1 MDFYQEYITT
11 IHDFSIDKE
20 KLIRRINDLKTRRPS
35 TLIIP
40 ILYEEVNNPP
50 LKNIISNL
58 NECNCLNQIVIAL
71 AAETTDEYIHVVEF
85 FKELNIPHLVVWC
98 DGPRI
103 QHVLFTMKKMGI
115 DITSFKGKGKDVWLA
130 TGIATLDSYAIAYHD
145 ADIVTYSKDFPAKL
159 LYPVVDPEM
168 NFFFNKGYYA
178 RINLEKRTMHG
189 RVFRLF
195 IRPLLDTLQMDTQ
208 ADIMRYLLAF
218 RYTLAG
224 EFAMT
229 SDLAMNI
236 RIPADWG
243 LEVGLLAEVYR
254 NTTTKKVCQIDL
266 GYYDHKHQ
274 GIGANRSEGLCKM
287 VGDIFTTFMRITTES
302 TKSNITHSY
311 LHGIHVKYKRLGQDL
326 IRRYHADAICNGLCY
341 NRHEEELY
349 VDMFARVIRRA
360 GEEYLE
366 HPSDVLLPDW
376 TRALSAM
383 PDLREQLYEACI
395 ADEKEYCNGLVKSQ
409 D

>member
-20 KLIRRINDLKTRRPS
+20 RLVKRIDELKEDRPS
-35 TLIIP
+35 SLIIP
-40 ILYEEVNNPP
+40 ILYGEVENPP
-50 LKNIISNL
+50 LKKIITDL
-58 NECNCLNQIVIAL
+58 NECTYISQVVVAL
-71 AAETTDEYIHVVEF
+71 AAENTEQYVHVVEY
-85 FKELNIPHLVVWC
+85 FKDLKLPHVIVWC

-103 QHVLFTMKKMGI
+103 QQILLGIKEKGI
-115 DITSFKGKGKDVWLA
+115 DLTSFKGKGKDVWIA

-145 ADIVTYSKDFPAKL
+145 ADIVTYSVDYPAKL
-159 LYPVVDPEM
+159 LYPIVEPEL

-178 RINLEKRTMHG
+178 RINMDSMSMHG

-195 IRPLLDTLQMDTQ
+195 IRPLLDTLQMDCKV
-208 ADIMRYLLAF
+208 DILRYLLAF

-243 LEVGLLAEVYR
+243 LEVGILTEVYR

-274 GIGANRSEGLCKM
+274 GMGDDLSEGLCKM
-287 VGDIFTTFMRITTES
+287 VADIFTTFMRVMTES
-302 TKSNITHSY
+302 TDNRISESF

-326 IRRYHADAICNGLCY
+326 IRRYHADALCNGLSY
-341 NRHEEELY
+341 NRHEEESY
-349 VDMFARVIRRA
+349 VDMFARVIMKA
-360 GEEYLE
+360 GEDYM
-366 HPSDVLLPDW
+366 HDPSDVLMPDW

-383 PDLREQLYEACI
+383 PDLREQLYEACS
-395 ADEKEYCNGLVKSQ
+395 DDVKEYCEGK
-409 D
+409 